1 MSSTSGGGQGMVVVE
16 VGVVA
21 IWWWLTWGG
30 EDRECEM
37 KDLEKFLRVHVC
49 ICLCI

>member
-1 MSSTSGGGQGMVVVE
+1 MVVVE